1 MLNARPK
8 GYEWKI
14 VLILSL
20 IWGMVALDRLAIVYL
35 FPVIIP
41 EFNLSNAQA
50 GAITS
55 ILALT
60 WGIAS
65 WIMGFA
71 SDRVGRKKVLVPAA
85 VFFSLMSWFTGLT
98 KSIGSL
104 LAVRGLMGFGEGSVF
119 STGVATIAEESTPT
133 RRGLN
138 IGLFQSMFA
147 LFGIGLGAMIAT
159 QLHVQFQSW
168 RPVMFIVGI
177 PGIILALI
185 LVFYMRETASTLQRS
200 GKGNQ
205 STEKPPGFFAAFK
218 YRNIWVSTI
227 VSCLFMNWL
236 YNTTTFAALFLTQV
250 RSLDLPVAGGIISM
264 MGFAG
269 FIGMITVPGLSDHF
283 GRKPLLFVATFLAG
297 LFSFLFAYVDSS
309 PMMLGLLLA
318 VVGFFGLGSYP
329 IWLSTIPTESVPV
342 QLSGSAVGVPTA
354 IGETFGAV
362 LMPIIGG
369 ALADSFG
376 LQAPMYLAAISPI
389 IAMVVSF
396 FYVETAPRIIAL
408 KAEKGIA
415 S

>member
-1 MLNARPK
+1 
-8 GYEWKI
+8 
-14 VLILSL
+14 
-20 IWGMVALDRLAIVYL
+20 
-35 FPVIIP
+35 
-41 EFNLSNAQA
+41 
-50 GAITS
+50 
-55 ILALT
+55 
-60 WGIAS
+60 
-65 WIMGFA
+65 
-71 SDRVGRKKVLVPAA
+71 
-85 VFFSLMSWFTGLT
+85 
-98 KSIGSL
+98 
-104 LAVRGLMGFGEGSVF
+104 
-119 STGVATIAEESTPT
+119 
-133 RRGLN
+133 
-138 IGLFQSMFA
+138 
-147 LFGIGLGAMIAT
+147 
-159 QLHVQFQSW
+159 
-168 RPVMFIVGI
+168 MFIVGI